1 MLIGHMLAAG
11 IARQAGDVAG
21 LAREAAWYEPYSAQE
36 AITWIAAQAALLWV
50 GAGEP
55 GRARLLLHQLAGPD
69 FGGIPRDLDWLLTMV
84 VSAVDP
90 SLGRLLSANVTTG
103 TICRYDPDPDPPSAG
118 FCPVTGC
125 CPRSRLITEKAQRNQ
140 KVHGTVQA
148 GEARSAGAIPVLVPG
163 PPFTQGD
170 GHA

>member
-21 LAREAAWYEPYSAQE
+21 LAREAGWYEPYSAQE
-36 AITWIAAQAALLWV
+36 AITWIAAEAALLWV

-103 TICRYDPDPDPPSAG
+103 TICRYDPDPDR
-118 FCPVTGC
+118 PVRWLLSGDGML
-125 CPRSRLITEKAQRNQ
+125 PA
-140 KVHGTVQA
+140 VQA
-148 GEARSAGAIPVLVPG
+148 DHRKGSAEPEGTRDRPSG
-163 PPFTQGD
+163 
-170 GHA
+170 